1 METGIRNLA
10 SIQIIADLQPIP
22 NADAIE
28 VATVLGW
35 KLVVK
40 KGEFSVGDQCV
51 YFEIDSL
58 LPVRPEFEFL
68 RPSSFKESLGKFRIK
83 TVKLRGQI
91 SQGICFPKSLFTE
104 LENAQVGDDVTEIM
118 GVEKYEVPTDIPN
131 EAKGNYPSFIP
142 KTDEPRIQAHPGI
155 LERHKGV
162 QCDAHVKLDG
172 ASLTAYYKDGTF
184 GVCSRNLELKESNSK
199 YWAICRKYGLP
210 EKLADLNR
218 NIALQGE
225 LVGEGIN
232 GNRQKLYGFDLYIF
246 SGYDIDKGEYL
257 TPLQL
262 DDICRSLELKRAPL
276 VAEFDLNHTVDELIE
291 LSEGNCGI
299 NDCLR
304 EGIVVRAA
312 LENVY
317 DPKVGRLSFKVIN
330 PKYLLKHND

>member
-10 SIQIIADLQPIP
+10 SIQLIADLQPIP
-22 NADAIE
+22 NANAIE

-40 KGEFSVGDQCV
+40 KGEFKVGDECV

-91 SQGICFPKSLFTE
+91 SQGICFPKSMFLE
-104 LENAQVGDDVTEIM
+104 LANANEGDDVTEIM
-118 GVEKYEVPTDIPN
+118 GVEKYEGSIDIPN
-131 EAKGNYPSFIP
+131 EAKGNFPLFIP
-142 KTDEPRIQAHPGI
+142 KTDEPRIQAHPGLI
-155 LERHKGV
+155 ERHKGV
-162 QCDAHVKLDG
+162 SCVAHVKLDG
-172 ASLTAYYKDGTF
+172 SSLTAYYKDGAF
-184 GVCSRNLELKESNSK
+184 GVCSRNLELKESDGK
-199 YWAICRKYGLP
+199 FWAVCKKYGLP

-232 GNRQKLYGFDLYIF
+232 GNRQKLTGFDLYIF
-246 SGYDIDKGEYL
+246 SGYDIDKCEYL
-257 TPLQL
+257 TPMQL
-262 DDICRSLELKRAPL
+262 DVLCGNLGLKRVPH
-276 VAEFDLNHTVDELIE
+276 VAEFYLNHTVDELIE

-299 NDCLR
+299 NECLR
-304 EGIVVRAA
+304 EGIVVRS
-312 LENVY
+312 LQNVY

-330 PKYLLKHND
+330 PKYLLKHGD